1 MKQIHIRLTEEVYDK
16 LKELAEEDR
25 RSMASLV
32 EYILSKGLRDFKK
45 ELEKV

>member
-16 LKELAEEDR
+16 LKELAEKDR
-25 RSMASLV
+25 RSMASFA

>member
-1 MKQIHIRLTEEVYDK
+1 MKQVHIRINDEVYEK
-16 LKELAEEDR
+16 LKELAEKDR
-25 RSMASLV
+25 RSMASLA

>member
-16 LKELAEEDR
+16 LKELAEKDR

-32 EYILSKGLRDFKK
+32 EYILAKGLRDFKK